1 MILNDDKNLDEDD
14 YDNIAPQNL
23 INAIKELKEVKLDID
38 EIDATSIGNLF
49 KNELKDL
56 PSRE

>member
-1 MILNDDKNLDEDD
+1 MILNNDKNLDEDD